1 MHLVVL
7 NLRLAYG
14 AEGTKAYM
22 QRYKN
27 LFAADFLD
35 FLQQLF
41 GKVQACS
48 RSGSTAALTVINS
61 LIALLILQR
70 CRDIRRQRSFTQT
83 VKNFFEDT
91 VILKS
96 YHTSAEVGVLD
107 NLAAQFIAKVNL
119 GTNLQFFAGAYQNLP
134 VGCISAG
141 QQKYFNMGTGI
152 LRAVQA
158 RGNNAGIIKHQ
169 HVTGLKIIYQVI
181 KMPVLNFPS
190 LFVNHQQTRMV
201 ARLHRMLSNKLLWQ
215 IIIKISY

>member
-1 MHLVVL
+1 
-7 NLRLAYG
+7 
-14 AEGTKAYM
+14 M

-35 FLQQLF
+35 FLHQLLS
-41 GKVQACS
+41 KVQACS

-70 CRDIRRQRSFTQT
+70 CSDIRRQRSFTQT

-91 VILKS
+91 VILEAN
-96 YHTSAEVGVLD
+96 YASAEVGVLD
-107 NLAAQFIAKVNL
+107 NLTAQFIAEVNL
-119 GTNLQFFAGAYQNLP
+119 GTNLQLFAGAYQNLP

-141 QQKYFNMGTGI
+141 QQEYLNMSAGI
-152 LRAVQA
+152 LRAVQT
-158 RGNNAGIIKHQ
+158 RRNNAGIVKHQ
-169 HVTGLKIIYQVI
+169 HIAGLKIIYQII
-181 KMPVLNFPS
+181 KMLMLNFTG
-190 LFVNHQQTRMV
+190 LFVNNQQARMV

>member
-1 MHLVVL
+1 M
-7 NLRLAYG
+7 
-14 AEGTKAYM
+14 
-22 QRYKN
+22 
-27 LFAADFLD
+27 
-35 FLQQLF
+35 
-41 GKVQACS
+41 QACS

-61 LIALLILQR
+61 LVALLILQR

-107 NLAAQFIAKVNL
+107 NLAAQFIAEVNL
-119 GTNLQFFAGAYQNLP
+119 STNLQLFAGAHQNLP

-141 QQKYFNMGTGI
+141 QQKYFNMGAGI

-158 RGNNAGIIKHQ
+158 RGNNAGIVKHQ
-169 HVTGLKIIYQVI
+169 HIAGLKIIYQII
-181 KMPVLNFPS
+181 KMLMLNFTG
-190 LFVNHQQTRMV
+190 LFVNNQQARMI